1 MLSSEWCNLNRDLL
15 YLKETAH
22 WLKERE
28 KRKEER
34 EKKKEHPKA
43 RKGNRPLAKVIRL
56 HQEAYYK
63 GAGCSPINSF

>member
-1 MLSSEWCNLNRDLL
+1 MLSSEWYNMNRDLL

-34 EKKKEHPKA
+34 EKRKEERAPK
-43 RKGNRPLAKVIRL
+43 
-56 HQEAYYK
+56 
-63 GAGCSPINSF
+63 S